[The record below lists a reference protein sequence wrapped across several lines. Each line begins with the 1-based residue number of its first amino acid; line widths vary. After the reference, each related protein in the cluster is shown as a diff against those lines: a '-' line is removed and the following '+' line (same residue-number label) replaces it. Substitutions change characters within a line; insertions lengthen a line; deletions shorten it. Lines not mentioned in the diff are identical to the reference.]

1 MGAQLAAEKH
11 ASLTP
16 NPVARALGL
25 DEPNGPS
32 VVLEQA
38 MKTFGS
44 GRDGE
49 EVNVLYLYMLDAWEK
64 VFENE
69 LDQATFEEHM
79 RWFFRTKVGRR
90 CRDLSPE
97 RAVVKHSSALTGWFV
112 TGLQYIYTRSN
123 HRWSNQAG
131 ECAAPAWTA
140 GYKWAVGRRAWA
152 DARHG

>member
-1 MGAQLAAEKH
+1 M
-11 ASLTP
+11 
-16 NPVARALGL
+16 ARNLGL

-38 MKTFGS
+38 VKAFGS

-79 RWFFRTKVGRR
+79 RWFFRTKVG
-90 CRDLSPE
+90 DFSPPTA
-97 RAVVKHSSALTGWFV
+97 RGSQSRFL
-112 TGLQYIYTRSN
+112 
-123 HRWSNQAG
+123 AG
-131 ECAAPAWTA
+131 
-140 GYKWAVGRRAWA
+140 A
-152 DARHG
+152 DDSVQ